1 MAEATASAHA
11 RSDGRRAVSTRAAV
25 GLATL
30 AYVLGWTAHVTFIFY
45 LAPLALRVAGAQAY
59 DGWVF
64 AGTAIA
70 SVIAVFP
77 AGRLADEWPRRRV
90 LRLGLALLAATYVPI
105 LAPPTLAG
113 VLIAT
118 ALTGTGLALL
128 LVSFNAYLADLLATR
143 GMSAAYGRTT
153 ALAIL
158 AGAIGPFVAAALFGL
173 SDDAPRAIR
182 FNAALFGS
190 GAVLATLLTLAL
202 PTAAREATATAP
214 RVREGGAGLRDAWRE
229 ERATVRPATLV
240 YLAAGAGAGMTSPY
254 FAVYFLDVVQVAPA
268 TWGVL
273 LGFATATSALGS
285 MLVGMLGRH
294 VSHERLLVLPQ
305 AGLVLASLPFLAPLA
320 TLALGVA
327 YISRSLFQFTVSP
340 TLNALMMS
348 RVAPTAR
355 GRTQAWANLAW
366 NLGWAAGAGAGGV
379 LLARMGGALFPF
391 GSAISLAGVALGVAM
406 FARHPRAQP
415 S

>member
-1 MAEATASAHA
+1 M
-11 RSDGRRAVSTRAAV
+11 STRTAV
-25 GLATL
+25 ALATL

-45 LAPLALRVAGAQAY
+45 LAPLALRVANAQAY

-70 SVIAVFP
+70 SVLALFP
-77 AGRLADEWPRRRV
+77 AGRLADAWPRRRV
-90 LRLGLALLAATYVPI
+90 LRLGLGLLAASYVPI
-105 LAPPTLAG
+105 LAPPSLVG
-113 VLIAT
+113 VLVAT

-128 LVSFNAYLADLLATR
+128 LVSFNAYLADLLASR

-173 SDDAPRAIR
+173 FDDAARAIR
-182 FNAALFGS
+182 FNAAVFGA
-190 GAVLATLLTLAL
+190 GALGAALVTFVL
-202 PTAAREATATAP
+202 PGVGAARGPTHPTP
-214 RVREGGAGLRDAWRE
+214 GGLRDAWRD
-229 ERATVRPATLV
+229 ERATVRPATLI
-240 YLAAGAGAGMTSPY
+240 YLLAGTGAGMTSPY
-254 FAVYFLDVVQVAPA
+254 FAVYFLDVVQVPPA
-268 TWGVL
+268 TWGIL
-273 LGFATATSALGS
+273 LGFGTATSALGS
-285 MLVGMLGRH
+285 VLVGIGGRH
-294 VSHERLLVLPQ
+294 VEHGRLLVLPQ
-305 AGLVLASLPFLAPLA
+305 AGLVLVSLPFLAPLA

-327 YISRSLFQFTVSP
+327 YVARSLFQFTVSP

-348 RVAPTAR
+348 RVAPGAR

-366 NLGWAAGAGAGGV
+366 NIGWAAGAGAGAV

-391 GSAISLAGVALGVAM
+391 GSTISLAGVALGVAM
-406 FARHPRAQP
+406 FARAAAAQA